1 MGLAPGVLPG
11 RTGLDAGRDWYEHH
25 WGTALPADSGHDTLG
40 MLRAAADGNLDVLFL
55 VGADPIADCPDQ
67 ELATRALEGARFVV
81 AVDAFS
87 SASTARADVVLPA
100 AVYTERHG
108 SFTNIEGRVTWL
120 GQTVTGPGT
129 SRPDWMIAAE
139 LASRL
144 GGDLG
149 ATTLAEL
156 WAEIERVSPLHQ
168 GVSQAL
174 LVSRQARNGIVVP
187 IGPGSAKEEASQA
200 PAPLDP
206 MADPGI
212 ASAQLHPLPPVPE
225 WQASL
230 GAVDGFTAPAGA
242 PAVGPPPRLT
252 PRAPTGTRAQRGQGL
267 PARPLGAAK
276 AKGR

>member
-1 MGLAPGVLPG
+1 M
-11 RTGLDAGRDWYEHH
+11 
-25 WGTALPADSGHDTLG
+25 
-40 MLRAAADGNLDVLFL
+40 
-55 VGADPIADCPDQ
+55 GADPIADCPDK

-87 SASTARADVVLPA
+87 TASTARADVVLPA
-100 AVYTERHG
+100 AIYTERHG
-108 SFTNIEGRVTWL
+108 SFTNIEGRITWL
-120 GQTVTGPGT
+120 GQTVTGPGS

-149 ATTLAEL
+149 ATTLADL

-187 IGPGSAKEEASQA
+187 IGPRSAKEEANEA

-212 ASAQLHPLPPVPE
+212 ASAQLHPLPPVPA

-230 GAVDGFTAPAGA
+230 GAVDGFTAPAARTRGGPAGPADPEGA
-242 PAVGPPPRLT
+242 HSSGHSGHSRLGGY
-252 PRAPTGTRAQRGQGL
+252 RHRD
-267 PARPLGAAK
+267 
-276 AKGR
+276 